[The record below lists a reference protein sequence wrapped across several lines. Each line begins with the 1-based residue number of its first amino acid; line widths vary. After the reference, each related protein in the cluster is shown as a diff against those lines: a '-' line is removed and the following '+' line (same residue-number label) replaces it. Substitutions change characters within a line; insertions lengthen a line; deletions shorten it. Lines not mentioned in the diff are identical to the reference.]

1 MIGKGRGWRMV
12 KEGAVEKDEGQ
23 IKRGVGGDR
32 RKDQEGWIVDEKYGG
47 GANREAQWEGIE
59 VTMGGQRERVNRRGC
74 RVYRG
79 SGVSGRGGSGR

>member
-47 GANREAQWEGIE
+47 GRIE
-59 VTMGGQRERVNRRGC
+59 RRNGRV
-74 RVYRG
+74 
-79 SGVSGRGGSGR
+79 